1 VKKTT
6 KIIIALAVAVVLIAV
21 ASFLVFKD
29 FFQNNKNSGFENEV
43 AEEYADSSKEEASSD
58 ITAGG
63 EEEKEDVKL
72 KSNNENEIQTQSSSA
87 DKEDENNSTSPEE
100 NEESSES
107 SSSASGNESLEDLQS
122 EYEKILKSGKPSI
135 IVFSYDADCCASTK
149 KFFNDYNKK
158 ALGLMEDYQDR
169 FDTLFINTGILN
181 EKDMNTALDIVSKNE
196 VTTLP
201 SILILNSA
209 GEAYEVIGGPFEESL
224 VKNILEGMEK

>member
-1 VKKTT
+1 MKKTT
-6 KIIIALAVAVVLIAV
+6 KIIITLAVAVVLIAV

-29 FFQNNKNSGFENEV
+29 FFPNSKSSGLEDEV
-43 AEEYADSSKEEASSD
+43 AEEDADLLREEAGSD
-58 ITAGG
+58 STAGG
-63 EEEKEDVKL
+63 EIGKEDANL
-72 KSNNENEIQTQSSSA
+72 KSNNEDETQTQSSNA

-107 SSSASGNESLEDLQS
+107 SSSTSGYESLEDLKS

-149 KFFNDYNKK
+149 MFFDDYNKK
-158 ALGLMEDYQDR
+158 ALGLMEDYKDR

-181 EKDMNTALDIVSKNE
+181 EKDMDTALDIASKNE
-196 VTTLP
+196 VLTLP

-209 GEAYEVIGGPFEESL
+209 GKTYEVIGGPFEESL
-224 VKNILEGMEK
+224 VKNILDGMEK